1 MKNSLWFED
10 VLPVSDAEVELKMV
24 ELTPLKIMVS
34 VRLMSFST
42 MQVLPSVVAQ
52 LERAEKSETE
62 TVLLLR
68 RRFKL
73 RTS

>member
-52 LERAEKSETE
+52 LERP
-62 TVLLLR
+62 R
-68 RRFKL
+68 
-73 RTS
+73 